1 MPALYTRTRSTEEGW
16 SKPHEDEMVEKM
28 FTATFSAFKFPDRER
43 LHVSCG
49 VQLCKK
55 RCPPVDCRD
64 NKTLALSRDQ
74 HLAFLEVFNSLTVTA
89 PRIDLDRMRIN
100 HAALGEDGVSGKYIM
115 WQRTVYNNLNW
126 TK

>member
-1 MPALYTRTRSTEEGW
+1 
-16 SKPHEDEMVEKM
+16 MVEKM

-49 VQLCKK
+49 VQLCKGK
-55 RCPPVDCRD
+55 CPPVDCSD
-64 NKTLALSRDQ
+64 NKTLALSREQ

-100 HAALGEDGVSGKYIM
+100 HAALREDGVSGKY
-115 WQRTVYNNLNW
+115 L
-126 TK
+126 